1 MPARVIRQK
10 HSNRKRSLR
19 TRKSKTRSQ
28 RAGAIYSFDLNDK
41 IGGQAAYKSLYKT
54 TDSDCPMGGVNDP
67 DLGNSFYD
75 PSKPRSGGGRK
86 RMSHKRSNK
95 SKKNLSK
102 RSNKKN
108 ARHTKSRKH

>member
-10 HSNRKRSLR
+10 HNNRKRSLK

-75 PSKPRSGGGRK
+75 PSKPHSGGGRK
-86 RMSHKRSNK
+86 HRSHKRSNK
-95 SKKNLSK
+95 KQVK
-102 RSNKKN
+102 RSHKKN
-108 ARHTKSRKH
+108 AKHTKSRKH